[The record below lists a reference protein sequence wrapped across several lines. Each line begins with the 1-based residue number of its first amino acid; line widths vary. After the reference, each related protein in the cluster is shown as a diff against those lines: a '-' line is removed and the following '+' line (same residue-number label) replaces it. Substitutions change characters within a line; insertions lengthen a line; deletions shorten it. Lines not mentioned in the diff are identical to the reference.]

1 MQRNSLPISR
11 ARWLSVLVAS
21 GVAFVWHLAEK
32 GPATYRFRFPMVIA
46 AVLTG
51 AGLAGT
57 PAALAAGVTGPGAPD
72 TLFEVAVIRHTQCG
86 TGFLADP
93 GFRQRAAEATGLPE
107 AALEASAVAD
117 PHTTVRAGV
126 ERLLISPSLSPKVS
140 VSGRV
145 YDIATGHV
153 TTTHHARYP

>member
-1 MQRNSLPISR
+1 MQRNSLPISG

-72 TLFEVAVIRHTQCG
+72 TLFEVAVIHHTQCG

-93 GFRQRAAEATGLPE
+93 GFRQRAGAATGLPQ
-107 AALEASAVAD
+107 AALATSAGAH
-117 PHTTVRAGV
+117 PHTPPPA
-126 ERLLISPSLSPKVS
+126 RL
-140 VSGRV
+140 
-145 YDIATGHV
+145 
-153 TTTHHARYP
+153 ARP

>member
-57 PAALAAGVTGPGAPD
+57 PAALAAGVTGPGPPD
-72 TLFEVAVIRHTQCG
+72 TLFEVAVLHHTQCG
-86 TGFLADP
+86 TGLLADT
-93 GFRQRAAEATGLPE
+93 GFPHRAASASRLPE
-107 AALEASAVAD
+107 AAVRTSALPD
-117 PHTTVRAGV
+117 
-126 ERLLISPSLSPKVS
+126 
-140 VSGRV
+140 
-145 YDIATGHV
+145 
-153 TTTHHARYP
+153 

>member
-72 TLFEVAVIRHTQCG
+72 TLLQVAVIPQTQCA

-93 GFRQRAAEATGLPE
+93 GFRQRAGEATGLPE
-107 AALEASAVAD
+107 AALRASPRAA
-117 PHTTVRAGV
+117 PPTTVPAGAA
-126 ERLLISPSLSPKVS
+126 RPPISPP
-140 VSGRV
+140 
-145 YDIATGHV
+145 
-153 TTTHHARYP
+153 